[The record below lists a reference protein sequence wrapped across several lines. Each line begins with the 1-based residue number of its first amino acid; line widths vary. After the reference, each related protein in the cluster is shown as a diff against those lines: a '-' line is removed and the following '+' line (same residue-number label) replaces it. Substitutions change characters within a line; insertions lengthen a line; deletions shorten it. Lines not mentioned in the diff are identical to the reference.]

1 MNPLIKMIN
10 SNNPVQN
17 NQNIMRMAIA
27 AMMSGQSPQ
36 QFLAS
41 VPQLQGMDFSNPQ
54 ALAQKLCAERGINYN
69 QAVQQVQNMIPKKG

>member
-10 SNNPVQN
+10 SNNPVS
-17 NQNIMRMAIA
+17 NQNIMQMAIA
-27 AMMSGQSPQ
+27 AMMAGQSPQ

-54 ALAQKLCAERGINYN
+54 ALAQRLCAERGINYN
-69 QAVQQVQNMIPKKG
+69 QAADQIRNMMPKR

>member
-10 SNNPVQN
+10 SNNPVS
-17 NQNIMRMAIA
+17 NQNIMQMAIA
-27 AMMSGQSPQ
+27 AMMSGQTPQ

-54 ALAQKLCAERGINYN
+54 ALAQKLCTERGINYN
-69 QAVQQVQNMIPKKG
+69 QAVQQVQTMIPKR